1 YGIPERLPITEAT
14 TQDPVNPYGHTKL
27 AVERM
32 LRHAEAAHGVAV
44 QVATQGVV
52 SRSAKRAMVLRYT
65 TDRFHSRMTSK
76 FAVPS
81 PTGAPGSQP
90 LLFRRLAVEASTS
103 GTLRRRSTRPS
114 PS

>member
-1 YGIPERLPITEAT
+1 MQAS
-14 TQDPVNPYGHTKL
+14 
-27 AVERM
+27 
-32 LRHAEAAHGVAV
+32 
-44 QVATQGVV
+44 TQGVV

-81 PTGAPGSQP
+81 VNEAPARQP
-90 LLFRRLAVEASTS
+90 LAFRRLAVEASTS
-103 GTLRRRSTRPS
+103 GTLCRRSTCPS